1 MTTSL
6 RFGRVAGIE
15 VGAHWTWLL
24 VAALVVFSLAA
35 GVFPNSNPGL
45 GGATY
50 TLMAVVA
57 AALFFASLLAHE
69 LGHALQAR
77 RDGVPVEGVTL
88 WALGGVARF
97 TGQLPSAGA
106 ELRIALAGPV
116 VSLVIGVACVVVAD
130 LAPLPAVVDGVL
142 SWLGYINLLLLAFNL
157 LPAFPLDGGRVL
169 RALLWRSSGSL
180 PRATEWA
187 AAAGRGFGVALIA
200 VGFVLAVFVGALS
213 GLWLGLVGFFLLE
226 AAGAELAMVRTQ
238 HALHGLRVA
247 DVMVADPV
255 RVPADLPLDRFVD
268 EVFLAHRHTA
278 YPVQQGDDVT
288 GLVSFRD
295 VLAVPRDQWA
305 ELRVADRMRPLDR
318 ALVVD
323 VDRALADVVAEL
335 AQDPLHRALVRRP
348 GGAMGLLSVTD
359 AARVVDL
366 LTSAEAAAAGA
377 GGMAPREA
385 LAPRP
390 RTPLVPS

>member
-24 VAALVVFSLAA
+24 VAALVVWSLAA
-35 GVFPNSNPGL
+35 GVFPSSNPGL
-45 GGATY
+45 GGGTY
-50 TLMAVVA
+50 TLMAVIA

-77 RDGVPVEGVTL
+77 RDGVPVEGITL

-106 ELRIALAGPV
+106 ELRIALAGPA
-116 VSLVIGVACVVVAD
+116 VSLLIGVACVVVAG
-130 LAPLPAVVDGVL
+130 LAPLPAAVDGVL

-169 RALLWRSSGSL
+169 RALLWRSTGSL

-200 VGFVLAVFVGALS
+200 VGFVLAVLVGALS
-213 GLWLGLVGFFLLE
+213 GLWIGLVGFFLLE
-226 AAGAELAMVRTQ
+226 AAGGELAAVRTQ

-255 RVPADLPLDRFVD
+255 RVSADLPLDRFVD

-278 YPVQQGDDVT
+278 YPVEQGDAVA

-335 AQDPLHRALVRRP
+335 VQDPLHRALVRRP

-366 LTSAEAAAAGA
+366 LTTVDAASAGA
-377 GGMAPREA
+377 RLAPREA
-385 LAPRP
+385 VASPRA
-390 RTPLVPS
+390 RSPLVAS